1 MKKFTANYSNTNHN
15 FVIQNL
21 LGDKI
26 TNDYLAPVSIIKNI
40 LQRGCP
46 SICSKYIQDNIGAI
60 HKNDDFHKSS
70 ALISN
75 EPPKWERIIRG
86 DVKNNYN
93 PAQKFFD
100 ILIPKY
106 FKEFS
111 YIQQLIVPE
120 VPINEITKI
129 EVLEFSNQQ
138 VDFYLPQAFL
148 VIEIDGSQHDKEKDK
163 NRDNYLSKFG
173 IKTVRITT
181 KALES
186 ENSEF
191 LGCINLIQER
201 IKQVSKL
208 QEEKKEKQPT
218 LITFSDYQK
227 AKENIIDLNSPV
239 YKATSIIRFQI
250 LILELLEKGKLKLDS
265 DWNFSI
271 LCTEQ
276 NEFEELACNDL
287 FLWFENLLRLQKIK
301 FAKPKLSI
309 SRVSSLEE
317 LHQSHSEIKID
328 FSLTKRYTDEFQNH
342 SGIIFVRTDYFEYF
356 RYYKNTNAVTPEYVG
371 LEAYDYFQISTTE
384 LIDYRFQ
391 FNGKNDD
398 EEALSFFLDNIFGYK
413 NFNQGQLPIIT
424 NALSRNDTIGLLPTG
439 GGKSV
444 CYQLAALLQPAIS
457 FVVCPIKS
465 LMYDQ
470 KQDLDSIL
478 FTRVHHI
485 TSDDDGE
492 DKERIMQGFSSGK
505 YFFLFISP
513 ERFQIKSFRQ
523 YLLNVNQNYKLSY
536 AVIDEVHCLS
546 EWGHDFR
553 TSYLNLAKTIHR
565 HCNDFRYIG
574 LTATASINVLKDIQI
589 EFGIKQEN
597 VKTLTD
603 YTRKELEFEIIDDKN
618 NKYKQVSAIL
628 KELNESES
636 VLTPKG
642 NESKC
647 GLIFTPTV
655 NGAKGCYK
663 LSTSLEQEF
672 RTPIKFYSGQV
683 PVVEKQAIMTSDTFE
698 KYKKQV
704 QSEFKRNEF
713 TLLAATKAFGMGVN
727 KGNITYTI
735 HYGIPGSMESLY
747 QEAGRAGRDKKRF
760 AEKKAKCLVLFSK
773 SADEEILQ
781 KVWDRETTL
790 SALTDLMPNITGDIN
805 TNLFLFQSG
814 MDIIKDEY
822 KLIMEFIETYASP
835 TLKNKRVIARELSA
849 NKFKTEKA
857 IYRLSQLGI
866 IDDWTVSN
874 FFTGEF
880 EVDFSDFSE
889 ASIKQNLKSTINKYD
904 RDFDFTL
911 LESNEA
917 YKKYAGIWEKSAP
930 LIDRCVVLLLQW
942 AYDHFA
948 YNRRQSLKNIYEN
961 CDNYISEKITK
972 DEFKQRLENYFKFSE
987 ASYLL
992 QHIAENPNDFYRW
1005 FEVFYQLE
1013 ENKLSNKIINWEQRQ
1028 SLLANLSR
1036 FLESYEYNTGLDF
1049 ISGVIRLLV
1058 DDFENADGKDRFES
1072 SFKQIM
1078 KFSQEDFDFVFTNLL
1093 TIGAVMSAKS
1103 KNELAIFLLTY
1114 FPDNKIILKQIQGAL
1129 GDEFTTELLLSNL
1142 SSRLTILNKSIY
1154 GELEQIR

>member
-1 MKKFTANYSNTNHN
+1 MKKFTANYSNTNNN

-26 TNDYLAPVSIIKNI
+26 TNEYLAPISIIKNI

-46 SICSKYIQDNIGAI
+46 SISSKYLQDNIGAI
-60 HKNDDFHKSS
+60 HKNNDFHKSFPV
-70 ALISN
+70 ISN
-75 EPPKWERIIRG
+75 EPPNWERIIRG

-106 FKEFS
+106 LNDFS
-111 YIQQLIVPE
+111 FIQQLIVPE

-173 IKTVRITT
+173 VKTVRITT
-181 KALES
+181 SALET
-186 ENSEF
+186 ENQEF
-191 LGCINLIQER
+191 LANIDLIKER

-218 LITFSDYQK
+218 FITFRDYQK
-227 AKENIIDLNSPV
+227 VKESATDFNSPT
-239 YKATSIIRFQI
+239 YKATSILRFQI
-250 LILELLEKGKLKLDS
+250 LILELLEMGKLQLQS
-265 DWNFSI
+265 DWNISL
-271 LCTEQ
+271 LCLEQ
-276 NEFEELACNDL
+276 SEFEELACNDL
-287 FLWFENLLRLQKIK
+287 FLWFENILRLQKIN
-301 FAKPKLSI
+301 FTKPHLAI
-309 SRVSSLEE
+309 TRVSSLDE
-317 LHQSHSEIKID
+317 LHQSNSEIKID

-342 SGIIFVRTDYFEYF
+342 SEIIFVRTDYFEYY

-371 LEAYDYFQISTTE
+371 LEPYDYFQISTTE
-384 LIDYRFQ
+384 LVDYRFQ

-398 EEALSFFLDNIFGYK
+398 EESLCFFLDNIFGYK

-457 FVVCPIKS
+457 FVVCPINS

-478 FTRVHHI
+478 FTRVNHI

-618 NKYKQVSAIL
+618 NKYQQISIIL

-636 VLTPKG
+636 VLTPNGK
-642 NESKC
+642 ESKC

-683 PVVEKQAIMTSDTFE
+683 PVVNQQAIMTSDAFE

-704 QSEFKRNEF
+704 QLDFKRNEF

-727 KGNITYTI
+727 KGNISYTI

-773 SADEEILQ
+773 SADEETLQ

-814 MDIIKDEY
+814 MDVIKDEY
-822 KLIMEFIETYASP
+822 KLIMEFIATYASS

-880 EVDFSDFSE
+880 EVDFSEYSE
-889 ASIKQNLKSTINKYD
+889 TSIQQNLKSTINKYD
-904 RDFDFTL
+904 KDFDFTL
-911 LESNEA
+911 LDSNEA

-961 CDNYISEKITK
+961 CDNYISERITK
-972 DEFKQRLENYFKFSE
+972 DEFKHRLENYFKFSE

-992 QHIAENPNDFYRW
+992 QHIAENPNDFDRW

-1078 KFSQEDFDFVFTNLL
+1078 KFSQEDFDFVFANLL

-1114 FPDNKIILKQIQGAL
+1114 FPDNNNILKQIQSAL

-1142 SSRLTILNKSIY
+1142 SSRLTIINENIY
-1154 GELEQIR
+1154 GELDKIR

>member
-1 MKKFTANYSNTNHN
+1 MKKFTANYSNTNNN
-15 FVIQNL
+15 FVIQNI

-26 TNDYLAPVSIIKNI
+26 SDEYLPGISIIKNI
-40 LQRGCP
+40 IQRGCP
-46 SICSKYIQDNIGAI
+46 CIASKYLQDKIGAI
-60 HKNDDFHKSS
+60 HKNADFLNSS
-70 ALISN
+70 PLISN
-75 EPPKWERIIRG
+75 APPNWERIIRG
-86 DVKNNYN
+86 DQKNNYN

-100 ILIPKY
+100 TLIPKY
-106 FKEFS
+106 FNDLPF
-111 YIQQLIVPE
+111 IQQLLVPE
-120 VPINEITKI
+120 VPINQITQI
-129 EVLEFSNQQ
+129 EVLEYANQQ

-163 NRDNYLSKFG
+163 NRDNHLTKFG
-173 IKTVRITT
+173 VKTVRITT
-181 KALES
+181 SELEA
-186 ENSEF
+186 ENDEF
-191 LGCINLIQER
+191 RGKIKLIRER
-201 IKQVSKL
+201 IEQVSKL
-208 QEEKKEKQPT
+208 QEEKKKNHPNF
-218 LITFSDYQK
+218 ITFSDYLTAQN
-227 AKENIIDLNSPV
+227 EVPDFNTPI
-239 YKATSIIRFQI
+239 YKATAIIRFQI
-250 LILELLEKGKLKLDS
+250 LILELLEKGKLKFTS
-265 DWNFSI
+265 DWNFI
-271 LCTEQ
+271 LLCNEQ
-276 NEFEELACNDL
+276 SDFSELACADL
-287 FLWFENLLRLQKIK
+287 FLWFENLFRLQKIVFTAPTVK
-301 FAKPKLSI
+301 IEKA
-309 SRVSSLEE
+309 SSTSE
-317 LHQSHSEIKID
+317 LLNSPIEIKID

-342 SGIIFVRTDYFEYF
+342 SEIIYVRGDYFEHY
-356 RYYKNTNAVTPEYVG
+356 RYYKNTNSVNPEYVG
-371 LEAYDYFQISTTE
+371 LEQYDYFKISTAE
-384 LIDYRFQ
+384 LVNYRFQ
-391 FNGKNDD
+391 FKGKNDD
-398 EEALSFFLDNIFGYK
+398 EEALCFFLENIFGYK

-470 KQDLDSIL
+470 KHDLDNIL
-478 FTRVHHI
+478 FSRVNHI

-492 DKERIMQGFSSGK
+492 EKERLMQDFGNGK

-523 YLLNVNQNYKLSY
+523 HLLSVNQNYKLAY

-618 NKYKQVSAIL
+618 NKYKEISRIIG
-628 KELNESES
+628 ELNDNDS
-636 VLTPKG
+636 VLALNG
-642 NESKC
+642 SESKC

-655 NGAKGCYK
+655 NGAQGCYK
-663 LSTSLEQEF
+663 LSTSLAQEF
-672 RTPIKFYSGQV
+672 RTPVKFYSGQV
-683 PVVEKQAIMTSDTFE
+683 PVVNKQAIMTSDAFE
-698 KYKKQV
+698 DYKKQV
-704 QSEFKRNEF
+704 QLEFKRNEF
-713 TLLAATKAFGMGVN
+713 TLMAATKAFGMGVN
-727 KGNITYTI
+727 KGNISYTI

-760 AEKKAKCLVLFSK
+760 AENKAKCLVLFSR
-773 SADEEILQ
+773 STDDETLQ

-790 SALTDLMPNITGDIN
+790 SALTELMPKINGDIN

-814 MDIIKDEY
+814 MDVIKDEY
-822 KLIMEFIETYASP
+822 KLIMGFIQAYAIP
-835 TLKNKRVIARELSA
+835 TVKNKRVLAKELSA
-849 NKFKTEKA
+849 SKFKTEKA

-866 IDDWTVSN
+866 VDDWTISN

-880 EVDFSDFSE
+880 EVDFSAYSE
-889 ASIKQNLKSTINKYD
+889 ESIKENLKSTINKYD
-904 RDFDFTL
+904 RDFDFSL
-911 LESNEA
+911 LSSNEA
-917 YKKYAGIWEKSAP
+917 YNKYAGIWDKPAP
-930 LIDRCVVLLLQW
+930 LIDRCIVLLLQW

-961 CDNYISEKITK
+961 CDNYVSNKISK

-992 QHIAENPNDFYRW
+992 QHIAENPNDFVRW

-1013 ENKLSNKIINWEQRQ
+1013 ESELSNKVINWEQRQ

-1049 ISGVIRLLV
+1049 ISGLIRLLI
-1058 DDFENADGKDRFES
+1058 DDFENADGKDRLES
-1072 SFKQIM
+1072 SFKQIL
-1078 KFSQEDFDFVFTNLL
+1078 KFPQEDFKFILENLL
-1093 TIGAVMSAKS
+1093 LIGIAMSKKS
-1103 KNELAIFLLTY
+1103 KNELAVFLLTY
-1114 FPDNKIILKQIQGAL
+1114 FSKDIEILKQIQLAL
-1129 GDEFTTELLLSNL
+1129 GDEYTTEILLSNL
-1142 SSRLTILNKSIY
+1142 NSRLTTINTFIY
-1154 GELEQIR
+1154 DELEKIR